1 MRVVIYELVPW
12 ASGLTSAGLN
22 NIASH
27 KLLINGIC
35 ISANF
40 PQKLEPNPLL
50 QIDICSECF
59 EPGCTTSGYVQVF
72 EQDNY
77 VIWKEPY
84 DKEKANDVESAS
96 GIRAGTIY
104 WESKQYAKFT
114 AEFGFADSAKR
125 TRLPI
130 EQAIDL
136 WRIQGAKTLVG
147 LMPSHFISIDRLEE
161 DMVGFYSE
169 NLTAK
174 ESERLY
180 LEGKKKLLSSDPSTL
195 TIAELTERAVKITA
209 MLDVNPYREWDCIY
223 FENEKI
229 WYPIGGNL
237 AFCLG
242 E

>member
-1 MRVVIYELVPW
+1 
-12 ASGLTSAGLN
+12 
-22 NIASH
+22 
-27 KLLINGIC
+27 
-35 ISANF
+35 
-40 PQKLEPNPLL
+40 
-50 QIDICSECF
+50 
-59 EPGCTTSGYVQVF
+59 VF

-84 DKEKANDVESAS
+84 DKEKANDVEAAS

-104 WESKQYAKFT
+104 WGSKQYAKFT
-114 AEFGFADSAKR
+114 AEFGLTDSSKR

-130 EQAIDL
+130 EQTIDL
-136 WRIQGAKTLVG
+136 WRIQGAKALVG
-147 LMPSHFISIDRLEE
+147 HMPSHFISIERLEE
-161 DMVGFYSE
+161 DMVGFYSV

-174 ESERLY
+174 ESESLY

-195 TIAELTERAVKITA
+195 TIAELTERAIKITA

-223 FENEKI
+223 LENEKI